1 MRPRSLQKEAD
12 ETMKEIIE
20 AEETTKEII
29 EAKETMKEIIEA
41 EENKKEIIEAKENM
55 NETIE
60 IEARETVKRAEG
72 SKSNDVTYWGLNP
85 GFMFTG
91 QI

>member
-1 MRPRSLQKEAD
+1 
-12 ETMKEIIE
+12 MKEIIE

-29 EAKETMKEIIEA
+29 EAEENTKEIID
-41 EENKKEIIEAKENM
+41 AKENM

-72 SKSNDVTYWGLNP
+72 SKSNVVT
-85 GFMFTG
+85 
-91 QI
+91 

>member
-1 MRPRSLQKEAD
+1 MRPRSLQKEAE
-12 ETMKEIIE
+12 ETTKEIIE

-29 EAKETMKEIIEA
+29 EA
-41 EENKKEIIEAKENM
+41 EENTKEIIEAKENM
-55 NETIE
+55 NETI
-60 IEARETVKRAEG
+60 ETVKRAEG

>member
-1 MRPRSLQKEAD
+1 MRQRSLQREA
-12 ETMKEIIE
+12 EEITKEINE

-29 EAKETMKEIIEA
+29 EAKETTE
-41 EENKKEIIEAKENM
+41 EIIEAKENM

-72 SKSNDVTYWGLNP
+72 SKSNGVT
-85 GFMFTG
+85 
-91 QI
+91 